1 MKKLLAIL
9 LCFNILLF
17 AENQEES
24 STDTTID
31 EIVLEDCYEALKSR
45 DNIAQSLGQLANA
58 TKDDFEKIEM
68 GSLLLDLLKDNSL
81 LKIDLVALMSFS
93 TKKALPLKLITPSDY
108 YSELLSLIK
117 RTYSPTVLK
126 IIIKQLLSAKNVKNT
141 DLLSKINKFVG
152 EVVLDAS
159 KKKSSQKYQEALH
172 INCLKSL
179 KASSVKKDVLKGL
192 LGMMKEISNQ
202 SPKMQIALFTAFKNL
217 LRSPEKTVFEDKKDK
232 LSLFKNMEKFIVNSP
247 SLKFPVSEPE
257 MLSLE
262 SSLKTMRYLIVEDSV
277 QSYMPNLIK
286 EIQKLLLHKENKIV
300 QNASEILLNLSKVK
314 KKKDQY
320 YLHSELILIIK
331 NKKTNKLSAENEY
344 YFQKILAKILTNLI
358 RNKNKNEVDY
368 ITEIATFF
376 YKTATTPGDIKI
388 NLVALDGLMVFDPS
402 YFKSKI
408 ASDQKKLFQKLLKDT
423 IALFNTKGAKKQ
435 YPQLIAKLAEV
446 LNEITGKDYG
456 EDGARWNTWIT
467 KEGKSYF

>member
-1 MKKLLAIL
+1 
-9 LCFNILLF
+9 
-17 AENQEES
+17 
-24 STDTTID
+24 
-31 EIVLEDCYEALKSR
+31 
-45 DNIAQSLGQLANA
+45 
-58 TKDDFEKIEM
+58 
-68 GSLLLDLLKDNSL
+68 
-81 LKIDLVALMSFS
+81 
-93 TKKALPLKLITPSDY
+93 
-108 YSELLSLIK
+108 
-117 RTYSPTVLK
+117 
-126 IIIKQLLSAKNVKNT
+126 
-141 DLLSKINKFVG
+141 
-152 EVVLDAS
+152 
-159 KKKSSQKYQEALH
+159 
-172 INCLKSL
+172 
-179 KASSVKKDVLKGL
+179 
-192 LGMMKEISNQ
+192 
-202 SPKMQIALFTAFKNL
+202 
-217 LRSPEKTVFEDKKDK
+217 
-232 LSLFKNMEKFIVNSP
+232 
-247 SLKFPVSEPE
+247 

-331 NKKTNKLSAENEY
+331 NKKTNKLSPENEY